1 MKDTNPRLLALHAEL
16 CKVFSNEVRLR
27 ILDLLRFDEF
37 AVQQVAAALALPIG
51 TVSPHLLMMK
61 RRRVLESRRDGV
73 CVLYRLANPKLIKAF
88 DLIHDILLEQLK
100 KEAQEV
106 L

>member
-1 MKDTNPRLLALHAEL
+1 MHAEM

-27 ILDLLRFDEF
+27 ILDLLRSGEF
-37 AVQQVAAALALPIG
+37 AVQDVADALELPVG

-61 RRRVLESRRDGV
+61 RRRVLESRREGV
-73 CVLYRLANPKLIKAF
+73 SIHYRLANPKLIKAF
-88 DLIHDILLEQLK
+88 DLIHEILLEQLR
-100 KEAQEV
+100 KETQGV

>member
-1 MKDTNPRLLALHAEL
+1 MKETNPRLLALHAEM
-16 CKVFSNEVRLR
+16 CKVFSNDVRLR
-27 ILDLLRFDEF
+27 ILDLLRTGEW
-37 AVQQVAAALALPIG
+37 AVQEVADALGLPIG

-73 CVLYRLANPKLIKAF
+73 SIRYRLANPKLIKAF
-88 DLIHDILLEQLK
+88 DLIHEILLEQLK
-100 KEAQEV
+100 KETQGV